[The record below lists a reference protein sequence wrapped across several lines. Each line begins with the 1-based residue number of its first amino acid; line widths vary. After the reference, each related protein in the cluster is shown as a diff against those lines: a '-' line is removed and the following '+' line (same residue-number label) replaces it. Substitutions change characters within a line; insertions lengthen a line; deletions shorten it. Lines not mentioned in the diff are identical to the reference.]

1 MSFLPQNK
9 CLMMNKNKIKKQISA
24 LASMGMTAV
33 VLGVILLTTSF
44 AFNIKNNILLFAGLI
59 FVIVGTIG
67 YVYSLKQ
74 KPE

>member
-1 MSFLPQNK
+1 
-9 CLMMNKNKIKKQISA
+9 MNKNRIKKQISA

-74 KPE
+74 KQG